1 MGNIMEFVKPE
12 LLVLIPVLY
21 FIGIGFKRSQA
32 VADKH
37 IPLLLGGVGIL
48 LALLWVLA
56 GSELAGAQDILQA
69 VFAAVTQGVLCA
81 GCSVYAH
88 QIGKQHGK
96 EE

>member
-1 MGNIMEFVKPE
+1 MNYVKPE

-21 FIGIGFKRSQA
+21 FIGMGLKKAQT
-32 VADKH
+32 VADKY
-37 IPLLLGGVGIL
+37 IPLLLGGAGVL

-56 GSELAGAQDILQA
+56 ASELAGAQDILRA
-69 VFAAVTQGVLCA
+69 IFAAVTQGILCA
-81 GCSVYAH
+81 GCSVYVH